1 MENLYKSKG
10 GTDSFN
16 CVPVRLTLKDLRLE
30 DELPDLKPVEGF
42 FFGGQE
48 IYPEDMIHFGFPLQM
63 PEISL
68 MRATW
73 YTTIRGGNEKEKNMR
88 FALAS
93 DVLLEFCTY

>member
-73 YTTIRGGNEKEKNMR
+73 YTTIRGGN
-88 FALAS
+88 
-93 DVLLEFCTY
+93 